1 MLVVYRIGFLTL
13 LGDTVPRGCTT
24 GRCDPDIH
32 WLQVRD
38 AWTVREAN
46 RYIATNFGAQHK
58 KIRKESTRNPNRSI
72 TDPCLSENLNSYFSI
87 AFAMV
92 DSWAMESMNIQLVN
106 IHSTVAHGI
115 RCCYLRELHFE
126 DGMQTV
132 WAFHIEAPPS
142 HLGVE
147 NSNDGGWGILSSPS
161 YREFIYEFIGTMKIH
176 NKSIQ

>member
-24 GRCDPDIH
+24 GRCDLDIH

-72 TDPCLSENLNSYFSI
+72 SQWELEIVLQHSFRHGRLLGNGIHEYSTGQHPFDRR
-87 AFAMV
+87 
-92 DSWAMESMNIQLVN
+92 SWHSML
-106 IHSTVAHGI
+106 
-115 RCCYLRELHFE
+115 
-126 DGMQTV
+126 
-132 WAFHIEAPPS
+132 
-142 HLGVE
+142 
-147 NSNDGGWGILSSPS
+147 LSS
-161 YREFIYEFIGTMKIH
+161 GTTLWGRHADSMSLPHRSTSQSFGCWKLQRWGLGHTLI
-176 NKSIQ
+176 SQL